1 MITLSTLPH
10 APLGIGLKLQLVIE
24 FTRFPA
30 SFYISQV
37 WCCQN
42 AVVTKV
48 LWVSSKL
55 PEIPSMEAHCRRQ
68 WENDVQKCS
77 GAYTHSFKMRSRP
90 WTDSLSSTL
99 YINRPPIWSRF
110 YLCTVILGLLFIT
123 LINKNPWHSQAVD
136 KILLLSQW
144 VTLFGIFQH
153 KLENFVLLLP
163 LNLHT
168 DMDFPSLLMEVGLN
182 AVLLLLKQR
191 CAKLFESN
199 NCILHTWYTPIPK
212 FMSECYFSRN
222 PYIYEYVCMYVCI

>member
-1 MITLSTLPH
+1 MKTLSTLPH

-77 GAYTHSFKMRSRP
+77 GAYTRSFKMRSRP

-99 YINRPPIWSRF
+99 YINRPPIWSMF

-136 KILLLSQW
+136 KYFCFPSELLS
-144 VTLFGIFQH
+144 LGF
-153 KLENFVLLLP
+153 
-163 LNLHT
+163 
-168 DMDFPSLLMEVGLN
+168 
-182 AVLLLLKQR
+182 
-191 CAKLFESN
+191 SN
-199 NCILHTWYTPIPK
+199 ISWKIL
-212 FMSECYFSRN
+212 CYFCLWICTQIWIF
-222 PYIYEYVCMYVCI
+222 PLC